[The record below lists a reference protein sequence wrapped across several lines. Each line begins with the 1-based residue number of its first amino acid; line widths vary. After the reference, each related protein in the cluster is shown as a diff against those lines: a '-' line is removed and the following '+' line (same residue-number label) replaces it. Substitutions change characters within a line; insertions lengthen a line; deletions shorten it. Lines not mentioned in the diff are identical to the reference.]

1 MLTSNPSPLLLG
13 GIFSKMGGKPSDFD
27 IQVGMPIFPLEIEEK
42 ILSFLGEDDK
52 HLSALKACSLVC
64 QRFLSICRKYIF
76 GWIALLRTNDI
87 HAFER
92 FLGETPEIA
101 DYIRE
106 LDYNIQIAFENL
118 TSPSIQE
125 TFKRISKLKS
135 LTIWDFDKLPDSTG
149 AIIQSAQRCFTSHI
163 FLPSLT
169 PR

>member
-1 MLTSNPSPLLLG
+1 MG
-13 GIFSKMGGKPSDFD
+13 GIFSKMRGKPSDFD
-27 IQVGMPIFPLEIEEK
+27 IVGMPIFPLEIEEK
-42 ILSFLGEDDK
+42 ILNFLAEDDK
-52 HLSALKACSLVC
+52 YFSAMEVCSLVC

-92 FLGETPEIA
+92 LLRETPEIA

-106 LDYNIQIAFENL
+106 LDYNFQIEDL
-118 TSPSIQE
+118 TSPLIQE

-149 AIIQSAQRCFTSHI
+149 ATIQSALRCFTSHI

-169 PR
+169 SR